1 MDSET
6 KTLLPS
12 LINYIN
18 SDLFTLSSISTS
30 MEFNKAEDSD
40 PTLINKWGAV
50 ISYLP
55 LKFYQIIESYPDMI
69 QWEEFDHK
77 YTRNPKMFAYEK
89 YGSTNMWRPIMILNR
104 CPSIINFDFEY
115 IRCYNIQTF
124 SQVLSVLISR
134 VSG

>member
-30 MEFNKAEDSD
+30 MEFNKPDEMD
-40 PTLINKWGAV
+40 PSLVDKWMAV

-69 QWEEFDHK
+69 QWEAFDKK
-77 YTRNPKMFAYEK
+77 YTRNPKLFAYER

-104 CPSIINFDFEY
+104 CPSIINFDFEF

>member
-30 MEFNKAEDSD
+30 MEFNKPEDTD
-40 PTLINKWGAV
+40 PTLVSKWMAA

-69 QWEEFDHK
+69 QWESFDKK
-77 YTRNPKMFAYEK
+77 YTRNPKLFAYEK
-89 YGSTNMWRPIMILNR
+89 YGTTNMGLPIMILNR
-104 CPSIINFDFEY
+104 CPSIIDFDFEF
-115 IRCYNIQTF
+115 IRCYNIQAF
-124 SQVLSVLISR
+124 SRVLSVLISR